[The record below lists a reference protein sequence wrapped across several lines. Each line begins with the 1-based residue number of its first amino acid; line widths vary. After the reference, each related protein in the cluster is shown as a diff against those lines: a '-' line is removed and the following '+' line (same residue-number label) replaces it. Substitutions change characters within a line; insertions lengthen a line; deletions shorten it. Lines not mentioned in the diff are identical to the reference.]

1 MDYKIQILNGFKL
14 YFDQISNI
22 FKSRYDSED
31 KINLDILSEKTGLN
45 RRKTRIIL
53 NFLSDIGFSEK
64 RTLKKTELGKI
75 IFENDC
81 YLEDIGTLWLMHYMG
96 SINENLIIWNRFIN
110 TISYMEHFTP
120 EEIMM
125 EYVELKESMSE
136 YTYKHH
142 VRKELSN
149 IIDAYV
155 NQRLSNLLIIEKNTE
170 NENIYEVMK
179 NQEIPDLIFMATCIK
194 FRDKYLQGATSLE
207 IREICNAQNS
217 PGKILFLDENA
228 VRNKLDLLKKNR
240 LIEIESRGDLDQIRF
255 GLETSFEDILRKY
268 YRGEDKINEL

>member
-22 FKSRYDSED
+22 FKSRYDYED
-31 KINLDILSEKTGLN
+31 KINLDILSERTGLN

-53 NFLSDIGFSEK
+53 NFLADIGFNEK

-96 SINENLIIWNRFIN
+96 SINENLVIWNRFIN
-110 TISYMEHFTP
+110 AISNSCRFTP
-120 EEIMM
+120 EEIMD
-125 EYVELKESMSE
+125 EYLDLKENISE

-155 NQRLSNLLIIEKNTE
+155 NQRLSNLMIIEKNIDDE
-170 NENIYEVMK
+170 NMYEVIK
-179 NQEIPDLIFMATCIK
+179 NQEIPDLIFMGICIK
-194 FRDKYLQGATSLE
+194 YRDKYFQGATSLE
-207 IREICNAQNS
+207 IRDICNAENS
-217 PGKILFLDENA
+217 PGRILFLDEHI
-228 VRNKLDLLKKNR
+228 VRNKLDSLKKNR
-240 LIEIESRGDLDQIRF
+240 FIEIESRGDLDQIRF
-255 GLETSFEDILRKY
+255 GLETSFEDILFKY
-268 YRGEDKINEL
+268 YRGER